1 MLTGRVKWFNQLKG
15 YGFIE
20 AEAGGEDVFIHFSSI
35 QSDGFK
41 TLTEGQVVNY
51 EVTRGPKGL
60 QATQVIAQVIYAK
73 DVEKQKT
80 EKQVEQK
87 EESAVV

>member
-20 AEAGGEDVFIHFSSI
+20 PEHGGEDVFIHFSAI

-60 QATQVIAQVIYAK
+60 QATNVIAQIVYAK
-73 DVEKQKT
+73 DVEK
-80 EKQVEQK
+80 KQEQK
-87 EESAVV
+87 EEVVS

>member
-1 MLTGRVKWFNQLKG
+1 MPVGRVKWFNQLKG

-20 AEAGGEDVFIHFSSI
+20 SEAGGEDIFVHFSTI

-41 TLTEGQVVNY
+41 TLTEGQAVNY

-60 QATQVIAQVIYAK
+60 TATNVVAQVVYAK
-73 DVEKQKT
+73 DVEKA
-80 EKQVEQK
+80 E
-87 EESAVV
+87 AFA

>member
-20 AEAGGEDVFIHFSSI
+20 SEGGGEDVFIHFSAI

-41 TLTEGQVVNY
+41 TLTEGQIVNY

-73 DVEKQKT
+73 DVEKQKA
-80 EKQVEQK
+80 EKYVERK
-87 EESAVV
+87 EEAVVV